1 MSVFLMLNFS
11 DVAHFI
17 TAHQNNE
24 QSEYCPENRIFCEM
38 SSVICYVYML
48 FFSFLNLLMCVSA
61 EWRRLTGGSLAQLV
75 SLWMLVLLQTKCS
88 NKCGF

>member
-48 FFSFLNLLMCVSA
+48 FFLFLICSCVS
-61 EWRRLTGGSLAQLV
+61 LQSGGGLPEDRWPSL
-75 SLWMLVLLQTKCS
+75 CH
-88 NKCGF
+88 CGC